1 MTFHPGKLC
10 IDRGDAFDA
19 AVKGKAGLNIT
30 YNEVTVPGQVQNGNA
45 IAQPW
50 LTAHPAGG
58 KKPLAIWACWDE
70 PMQGAVAA
78 LRQAGR
84 DDVTTVA
91 INGSPQAM
99 QLVKDGDMTATVWQP
114 AYQEGKAMF
123 QAILDSI
130 AAGKSW
136 QPKTIAIPGIVVTK
150 DKAIRAGLV
159 VPASFS
165 VLLDA
170 IFMERAQR
178 TGRFLRRADRGA
190 QIHQR
195 LRAVAGARGARGAEQ
210 RRRQLLDQRLGLRQR
225 LLDREQPRHH
235 ALDIAV
241 DRHGPAA
248 ERDRGDRGRGV
259 GPDPRQRA
267 QAFLGIGKRAAMI
280 AQHRHR
286 AGVQIARPRI
296 IAEPRPHP
304 QHVVQRGATSAS
316 TSGQRARNFSK
327 YGATVLTPV
336 CCSMISDSHTR
347 YGSARSPAAAA
358 TAAGGDAGR
367 TSQAAARGGPARLRR
382 RAGSLSGC

>member
-19 AVKGKAGLNIT
+19 AVKGKAGLYIT

-91 INGSPQAM
+91 INGSPQAI

-150 DKAIRAGLV
+150 DN
-159 VPASFS
+159 
-165 VLLDA
+165 
-170 IFMERAQR
+170 
-178 TGRFLRRADRGA
+178 
-190 QIHQR
+190 
-195 LRAVAGARGARGAEQ
+195 
-210 RRRQLLDQRLGLRQR
+210 
-225 LLDREQPRHH
+225 
-235 ALDIAV
+235 V
-241 DRHGPAA
+241 DK
-248 ERDRGDRGRGV
+248 
-259 GPDPRQRA
+259 
-267 QAFLGIGKRAAMI
+267 F
-280 AQHRHR
+280 
-286 AGVQIARPRI
+286 
-296 IAEPRPHP
+296 
-304 QHVVQRGATSAS
+304 
-316 TSGQRARNFSK
+316 
-327 YGATVLTPV
+327 
-336 CCSMISDSHTR
+336 ISDHPN
-347 YGSARSPAAAA
+347 G
-358 TAAGGDAGR
+358 
-367 TSQAAARGGPARLRR
+367 L
-382 RAGSLSGC
+382 